1 MSEEIK
7 NGATAEA
14 PVKKNRRGIS
24 NETKAV
30 SQLKFHEKD
39 AAQNGLFIG
48 HMADVALNWAV
59 AKEGTSFAGL
69 KMPYLTFH
77 FVSEHKTIA
86 EQRNYYHSIFPV
98 ESNIATIPGGSD
110 EWRVNNVFNFIKHI
124 LDTFYLRNRQLTE
137 QEENDLSLP
146 FCDTDD
152 NGEYVMIDPQV
163 VLDGYGTM
171 FTTVINM
178 LEGKYNLAEGEVPKP
193 CYKDANGKPITLWM
207 KLLRHRKV
215 KKGWVNITPNGD
227 LGFDGFIGNGVI
239 EIFKGQGT
247 MPAILRLDL
256 SKESITPK
264 DTKKEPNL
272 NIPGM
277 PGNMMGGG
285 VMVATMPAGIPT
297 DNSAFAAAGEDM
309 PF

>member
-14 PVKKNRRGIS
+14 PVKKHRRGIS

-30 SQLKFHEKD
+30 SQLKFNEKD

-86 EQRNYYHSIFPV
+86 EQRNYYHNIFPV
-98 ESNIATIPGGSD
+98 ESNIATIEGGSD
-110 EWRVNNVFNFIKHI
+110 DWRVNNVFNFLKHI
-124 LDTFYLRNRQLTE
+124 LDTFYLRNRQFTE
-137 QEENDLSLP
+137 QEEDDLTLP
-146 FCDTDD
+146 FCDVDD
-152 NGEYVMIDPQV
+152 NGDYVTVDPQE
-163 VLDGYGTM
+163 VLDGYG
-171 FTTVINM
+171 FVFRTVIDM
-178 LEGKYNLAEGEVPKP
+178 LEGRYNLPEGETPKP
-193 CYKDANGKPITLWM
+193 CYKDQNGKPIVLWM
-207 KLLRHRKV
+207 KLLRHRKA

-227 LGFDGFIGNGVI
+227 LGFDSFIGNGVI

-247 MPAILRLDL
+247 MPSILRIDA

-264 DTKKEPNL
+264 ETKKEPNL

-277 PGNMMGGG
+277 GGNMMGGG
-285 VMVATMPAGIPT
+285 VMVGAMPAGMPN
-297 DNSAFAAAGEDM
+297 DSGAFNAAGEDM

>member
-48 HMADVALNWAV
+48 HMADVTLNWAV

-124 LDTFYLRNRQLTE
+124 LDTFYLRNRPFTE
-137 QEENDLSLP
+137 KEEDDLSLP

-152 NGEYVMIDPQV
+152 NGEYVMVDPQV
-163 VLDGYGTM
+163 VLDGYAAM
-171 FTTVINM
+171 FTTALNM

-207 KLLRHRKV
+207 KLLRHRKA

-285 VMVATMPAGIPT
+285 VMAATMPAGIPT